1 VGCLMDQAGNQTAP
15 APEGARAANLWAP
28 RKGPNLLPSW
38 DHSRR
43 LRAIRG
49 SGDTHNADYCHLF
62 LWPTLI
68 PLVVGFGHTRGV
80 LACFKP
86 LVA

>member
-1 VGCLMDQAGNQTAP
+1 
-15 APEGARAANLWAP
+15 
-28 RKGPNLLPSW
+28 
-38 DHSRR
+38 
-43 LRAIRG
+43 
-49 SGDTHNADYCHLF
+49 LF